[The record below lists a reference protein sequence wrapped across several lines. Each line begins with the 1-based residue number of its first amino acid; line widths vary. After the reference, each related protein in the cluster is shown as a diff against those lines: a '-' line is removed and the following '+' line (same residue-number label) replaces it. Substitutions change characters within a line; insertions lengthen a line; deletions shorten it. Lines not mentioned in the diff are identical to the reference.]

1 MLVTKRVHSLNPLTL
16 DSFTPLLRVAP
27 SSLLTRTALHVYP
40 QASCKGDYNIVIMM
54 YTVAFIMEFAIILCV
69 IGVVVVAQRSPEID
83 PVEKIQLPAIAGMC
97 LVVIAIISASIAT
110 AVISGQSGC
119 WGWYVQGPCKGER
132 TRESVHPTVCTY
144 SRTMKRRGGYEYDD

>member
-1 MLVTKRVHSLNPLTL
+1 
-16 DSFTPLLRVAP
+16 
-27 SSLLTRTALHVYP
+27 
-40 QASCKGDYNIVIMM
+40 MM

-132 TRESVHPTVCTY
+132 RRERVHHTAYIQEYDEET
-144 SRTMKRRGGYEYDD
+144 GGVYEYDY